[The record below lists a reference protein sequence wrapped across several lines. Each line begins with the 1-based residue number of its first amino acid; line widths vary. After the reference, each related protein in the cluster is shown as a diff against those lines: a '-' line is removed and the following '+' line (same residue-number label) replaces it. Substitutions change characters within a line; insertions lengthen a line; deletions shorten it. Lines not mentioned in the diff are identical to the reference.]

1 MQVGPPLVP
10 DRQSPVPRQPR
21 QGPLHHPPILSQA
34 LARLDSPPGNPDLD
48 PAAMQKPAAAG
59 EVIRLV
65 GMELGGPF
73 APVSGW
79 GADQR
84 DRIDQGLKHHAVMSV
99 SPGQQAGQRKAVPI
113 GDQMS
118 FRAWLA
124 PIGGVRTDR
133 GAPLLA
139 GMLALSTQARDQSM
153 RSAAP
158 SRSSTA

>member
-1 MQVGPPLVP
+1 MQVGPPLVA
-10 DRQSPVPRQPR
+10 DRQSPVPRQPG
-21 QGPLHHPPILSQA
+21 QGPFHHPPMPSQP
-34 LARLDSPPGNPDLD
+34 LARLDPPPGNPDLD

-65 GMELGGPF
+65 GMELGRTF
-73 APVSGW
+73 APMSGW

-84 DRIDQGLKHHAVMSV
+84 DRIDQILEHHAVVAVGS
-99 SPGQQAGQRKAVPI
+99 GQQAGQRKAVPI
-113 GDQMS
+113 RNQVA
-118 FRAWLA
+118 FCAWLA

-139 GMLALSTQARDQSM
+139 GMLALSTQARDQSI

-158 SRSSTA
+158 SRSSSA

>member
-10 DRQSPVPRQPR
+10 DRQSPVPRQPC
-21 QGPLHHPPILSQA
+21 QGPLHHPPMSSQA

-48 PAAMQKPAAAG
+48 PAALQKPAAAG
-59 EVIRLV
+59 EAIRFV

-73 APVSGW
+73 AAVSGW

-84 DRIDQGLKHHAVMSV
+84 DRIDQILEHRTVMSV
-99 SPGQQAGQRKAVPI
+99 GPGQQAGQRMAVPI
-113 GDQMS
+113 GNQVA

-124 PIGGVRTDR
+124 PIGGVRAD
-133 GAPLLA
+133 GVAPLFA

-158 SRSSTA
+158 SRSSNA

>member
-1 MQVGPPLVP
+1 MQISPPLVP

-21 QGPLHHPPILSQA
+21 QGPLHHPPMSPQA
-34 LARLDSPPGNPDLD
+34 LARLDPPPGNPDLD

-59 EVIRLV
+59 DVVCLV
-65 GMELGGPF
+65 SMELGGPF

-84 DRIDQGLKHHAVMSV
+84 DRVDQGLKHRAVMPV
-99 SPGQQAGQRKAVPI
+99 GPGQQASQRKAVPI
-113 GDQMS
+113 RDQVP

-124 PIGGVRTDR
+124 PIGGIRTDR

-139 GMLALSTQARDQSM
+139 GMLALSTEARDQSM